1 MPMKVSRYL
10 LPLLLALICCQRP
23 APETGVSRSLALE
36 RKAQVSNLEYHLW
49 FYVPDSLAEPCR
61 GKAGIVFD
69 LDRKRDVILDFRP
82 GAASLEYVCAGGD
95 TVCAECIN
103 EHIIIPAKYMKQG
116 RNSLQLAFTPDDA
129 SMNRHGEYL
138 YTLLVPER
146 ARTVFPCF
154 DQPDLK
160 AVFTLEADIPDGWVA
175 VSNGPVSACTSKGGR
190 SIVSFSRSG
199 LISTYLF
206 EFCAGKWQTR
216 SWYNDGHPMTVY
228 YRETDPAKIAQL
240 DEIQRQ
246 VVYALHW
253 MEEYTGIPMPF
264 EKYDYVIVPGFQF
277 GGMEHP
283 GAILFNDRRMF
294 LGEAPTDNDRL
305 ARTDLISHE
314 TSHLWFGDAVT
325 MEWFGD
331 VWTKEVFA
339 NYFAA
344 SIARPFY
351 PDIDF
356 RLRDFRNFNIPA
368 YEEDRSA
375 GAVPLLQDLDNL
387 ENAGL
392 IYGNIVY
399 DKAPVVMRMLADTLG
414 PEAFRAGMREYLGKY
429 MYGNATWPALIDILD
444 RHSEA
449 DIKDWSRR
457 WVAESGM
464 PEYSPSDSL
473 QNLSALGY
481 GYYPLTAAGLEN
493 AIKTAAGLPE
503 AHQRLSALAT
513 LYEHLMRG
521 RLAAEVFAGCVETV
535 LAQEDNQMVA
545 AAALNY
551 LSKAVCLGC
560 PREKAENI
568 LLGICRNPA
577 AGQQIRLTAFRHLA
591 HIFEK
596 ESTSDSLMLFWEN
609 QRPWSGLTLQDDD
622 YTTLA
627 LELAI
632 RRPEDYGRLYST
644 GRSRISNPDRLE
656 RFDFI
661 FPSVHPY
668 RQVRDSVFQA
678 LLKAENRLT
687 EPWAASAL
695 AYLNHPLRQTEA
707 IDYIVPALDELQNIQ
722 RTGDIFFPKDWLNAT
737 LAGHSSPQAAEAVR
751 DWIERH
757 PGYPPLLQSKLLQ
770 SADILMRA
778 NP

>member
-1 MPMKVSRYL
+1 MKVTKCL
-10 LPLLLALICCQRP
+10 LPLLAALICCCQRP
-23 APETGVSRSLALE
+23 APAPGVSRTLAIE
-36 RKAQVSNLEYHLW
+36 RKAQISELEYHLW
-49 FYVPDSLAEPCR
+49 FYVPDSLREPCR
-61 GKAGIVFD
+61 GKAEISFC
-69 LDRKRDVILDFRP
+69 LKERKDVILDFRP
-82 GAASLEYVCAGGD
+82 GAESLEYVCAGGD
-95 TVCAECIN
+95 TIKAECLN
-103 EHIIIPAKYMKQG
+103 EHIIIPARHLKRG
-116 RNSLQLAFTPDDA
+116 RNSLQLGFTPDDA
-129 SMNRHGEYL
+129 SLNRHAEYL

-146 ARTVFPCF
+146 SRTVFPCF

-175 VSNGPVSACTSKGGR
+175 VSNGPVSESTNTGGR
-190 SIVSFSRSG
+190 THISFSKSG

-228 YRETDPAKIAQL
+228 YRETDPAKVAQL

-246 VVYALHW
+246 VVYALKW
-253 MEEYTGIPMPF
+253 MEEFTGIPMPF

-283 GAILFNDRRMF
+283 GAILFNDTRMF

-325 MEWFGD
+325 MEWFND

-344 SIARPFY
+344 RIARPFY
-351 PDIDF
+351 PNIDF

-375 GAVPLLQDLDNL
+375 GSVPLLQELDNL
-387 ENAGL
+387 ANAGL

-444 RHSEA
+444 RHSQA

-464 PEYSPSDSL
+464 SEYAPSDSL

-481 GYYPLTAAGLEN
+481 GYYPLTAAGLER
-493 AIKTAAGLPE
+493 ALEATPTLPQ

-513 LYEHLMRG
+513 LYEHLLRG
-521 RLAAEVFAGCVETV
+521 KLGAETFADCVESV
-535 LAQEDNQMVA
+535 LGRESNQMVA

-551 LSKAVCLGC
+551 LSKATSLGC
-560 PREKAENI
+560 PRAKVEDI
-568 LLGICRNPA
+568 LLGICSKPD

-591 HIFEK
+591 HIFER
-596 ESTSDSLMLFWEN
+596 ESTSEMLMLFW
-609 QRPWSGLTLQDDD
+609 QRQQPYSGLTLQAED

-627 LELAI
+627 MELAI
-632 RRPEDYGRLYST
+632 RRPQDYDLLYST
-644 GRSRISNPDRLE
+644 QRSRIGNPDRLE
-656 RFDFI
+656 RFDFV
-661 FPSVHPY
+661 FPSVHPSK
-668 RQVRDSVFQA
+668 QVRDSVFQS
-678 LLKAENRLT
+678 LLKAENRRT
-687 EPWAASAL
+687 EPWAESAL
-695 AYLNHPLRQTEA
+695 ANLNHPLRQAEA
-707 IDYIVPALDELQNIQ
+707 IGYIVPALDELENVQ

-737 LAGHSSPQAAEAVR
+737 LAGHSSPEAAAAVR
-751 DWIERH
+751 GWIDAH
-757 PGYPPLLQSKLLQ
+757 PGYPPLLMSKLLQ

-778 NP
+778 NQ